1 MTYPAFCSESVFEDI
16 KNPKQIATEYIL
28 VIEEEELFLQTGIR
42 ANIFLNY
49 KHKMW
54 QEYIPKPFLNQMG
67 AINLW
72 ATQVNKVNVI
82 PDTHVSDI
90 GVKLSCSYSEQ
101 GKKSEAMGEVWMS

>member
-1 MTYPAFCSESVFEDI
+1 MTYPVFCSELVFEDI
-16 KNPKQIATEYIL
+16 KNPKQIAIEYIL
-28 VIEEEELFLQTGIR
+28 VVEEEELFLQIGIW

-54 QEYIPKPFLNQMG
+54 LEYIPKPFHNQMG

-82 PDTHVSDI
+82 LDIHVSDI
-90 GVKLSCSYSEQ
+90 VVKLSCS
-101 GKKSEAMGEVWMS
+101 